1 MERGFFSLNI
11 KYKSK
16 SGDIDLTILL
26 TGGAGRLGYHVS
38 KLCIEEG
45 YKVRAFDLPNVNW
58 SHLNSLP
65 NIEFQKGDIT
75 DIKSVE
81 KACKDIDIIVHLAAL
96 LPPKSE
102 ENKERTMK
110 INVKGT
116 NNLLKSKDHLTP
128 IIFAS
133 SISTY
138 GITSHEKP
146 PIKES
151 HKQVPHNI
159 YSESKIMVEK
169 TIIESEKTYKILRIA
184 PIAVAE
190 ILELPDIIPYRA
202 DQRVEFIYVNDA
214 AQAIK
219 KCIETTQNHNA
230 IYNIAGGISWQMT
243 GKEYIDRFYDALGV
257 EVEANYPEEYT
268 AVDWYDTEKS
278 KYLGYQQ
285 TSFNQFIDKLV
296 SLGEE
301 MGLR

>member
-1 MERGFFSLNI
+1 VKYLN
-11 KYKSK
+11 
-16 SGDIDLTILL
+16 ILL

-38 KLCIEEG
+38 KLCFEEG

-58 SHLNSLP
+58 SHLRSLP
-65 NIEFQKGDIT
+65 NIEIQKGDIT
-75 DIKSVE
+75 DLKSVE
-81 KACKDIDIIVHLAAL
+81 KACRDIDIIVHLAAL

-102 ENKERTMK
+102 VNKERTMK
-110 INVKGT
+110 INVQGT
-116 NNLLKSKDHLTP
+116 TNLLKSKEHLTP

-138 GITSHEKP
+138 GITSNELSP
-146 PIKES
+146 LKES
-151 HKQVPHNI
+151 HKQHPHNI
-159 YSESKIMVEK
+159 YSESKIIAEK
-169 TIIESEKTYKILRIA
+169 TIIEEDITYKILRVA

-190 ILELPDIIPYRA
+190 ILELPEVVPYRA
-202 DQRVEFIYVNDA
+202 NQHVEFIYVKDA
-214 AQAIK
+214 ARAIK
-219 KCIETTQNHNA
+219 NCMERTQDYNE

-243 GKEYIDRFYDALGV
+243 GKEYIDSFYDALGV

-278 KYLGYQQ
+278 KCLDYQQ
-285 TSFNQFIDKLV
+285 TSFNQFIEKLV